1 MYISVVR
8 VFKSGEMR
16 YDSEKRKTRFFRK
29 KLYVISLITIESL
42 IARFFNSKVSPFR
55 FACANGGTDV
65 LVRRVS
71 CTIQGWNYEES
82 VSTINPRSLNGRLQ
96 TCNFSRGK
104 CHRVLVSTRY
114 NRITFQCSFIKVL
127 RDSVVAGYDNA
138 CINNNRLTKTKRITG
153 TRVDNRRIAW
163 VGYKSALS
171 PTNGEKIN
179 LDFFQRSNVHVC
191 TGFPIARKYTF
202 TNAIETSIFIP
213 TNHRAFVR
221 REI

>member
-1 MYISVVR
+1 M
-8 VFKSGEMR
+8 
-16 YDSEKRKTRFFRK
+16 
-29 KLYVISLITIESL
+29 
-42 IARFFNSKVSPFR
+42 
-55 FACANGGTDV
+55 

-202 TNAIETSIFIP
+202 MRLRHQFLYPRIIEHSYDARSSFSFFVKQRYRFFGSID
-213 TNHRAFVR
+213 VR
-221 REI
+221 RWEGKMRIKSVRKTDGSEFFSFETGKDF